1 LGGEKVLN
9 KDNIY
14 NDDLDSSNISSNTN
28 YNSKDSDD
36 SDLENLNNLSNLNS
50 SNSYD
55 IDGKTSIN
63 NQNEYPTDNP
73 TDFNFESGVKYSS
86 TRQSPVKTNS
96 KNKSK
101 INSKSEIKATLKE
114 AFKNSEFYIFFK
126 VWLNINRWGLF
137 VYIIIVSFC
146 VVFFVSNVRVVTKL
160 LDDIVKLNK
169 FRNEI
174 NSKNKILEVK
184 LVEMQSPERINKI
197 AIEQLGFEKAT
208 EAPFYIDKSKY

>member
-1 LGGEKVLN
+1 MN
-9 KDNIY
+9 KDNYY
-14 NDDLDSSNISSNTN
+14 NDDLDSSDNEVDNTNFQSSNL
-28 YNSKDSDD
+28 DD
-36 SDLENLNNLSNLNS
+36 LDNFDDLGGIENLNNSEANSETLNQS
-50 SNSYD
+50 
-55 IDGKTSIN
+55 IDSI
-63 NQNEYPTDNP
+63 ENP

-86 TRQSPVKTNS
+86 NRQSTRKANSQSNSRQNSNTNS
-96 KNKSK
+96 N
-101 INSKSEIKATLKE
+101 INSKTEKKASLKE
-114 AFKNSEFYIFFK
+114 AFQNSEFYIFFK

-146 VVFFVSNVRVVTKL
+146 VVFFVSNVREVTKL

-169 FRNEI
+169 YKNEI

-208 EAPFYIDKSKY
+208 EAPFYIDKSK